1 MAVIIIRVPDE
12 LKEKMKKYDINWSE
26 EIRRFIEQKI
36 RDEEKAKLLDEID
49 SFLKSVPT
57 LERGKATKLVR
68 DSRDSN

>member
-1 MAVIIIRVPDE
+1 MAVISVRVPDE

-26 EIRRFIEQKI
+26 EIRRFIERKI
-36 RDEEKAKLLDEID
+36 KNEEKAKLLDEID
-49 SFLKSVPT
+49 SFLKNVPE

>member
-1 MAVIIIRVPDE
+1 MTVIIIRVPDE

>member
-1 MAVIIIRVPDE
+1 MAVISVRVPDE
-12 LKEKMKKYDINWSE
+12 LKAKMKKYDINWSE

-49 SFLKSVPT
+49 SFLKSVPE
-57 LERGKATKLVR
+57 LERGKATKLLR

>member
-1 MAVIIIRVPDE
+1 VAVIIIRVPDE

>member
-1 MAVIIIRVPDE
+1 MAVISVRVPDE

-36 RDEEKAKLLDEID
+36 RDKEKAKLLDEID
-49 SFLKSVPT
+49 SFLESVPT